1 VAPAQ
6 RRFDVNT
13 RTEAMTAKK
22 TAAKKTAAPTPAPEL
37 PPAPAAEPT
46 SAPAAEAP
54 APPAASDKLQTR
66 IVRRKL
72 KELKLLKK
80 NARYM
85 AEPEFNRL
93 VANLKRDGVLTSL
106 PLVYREEVLSGNHR
120 VQAALKAGIED
131 ADVIEVTSELTQ
143 EQQRAIQLSHN
154 ALTGKDDP
162 SILRE
167 IYESLS
173 LDWQKYSAVYEEMFK
188 LDEEK
193 ATSLGVPIAKY
204 QELVIAFLPEDR
216 QAFYD
221 FALAV
226 EKRYR
231 KAHVLVGEAHSFDV
245 LFDAILAVKD
255 GRHIGNTG
263 TALRVMA
270 DIVLEH
276 MAQEAAAAPPPPAKA
291 ARKTAKA
298 AAAAA

>member
-1 VAPAQ
+1 
-6 RRFDVNT
+6 
-13 RTEAMTAKK
+13 MTSKK
-22 TAAKKTAAPTPAPEL
+22 TAAAPAPEA
-37 PPAPAAEPT
+37 PAPAA
-46 SAPAAEAP
+46 AG
-54 APPAASDKLQTR
+54 KLTTR

-72 KELKLLKK
+72 KDLRLLKK

-93 VANLKRDGVLTSL
+93 VENLRRDGTLTSL
-106 PLVYREEVLSGNHR
+106 PLVYRDEVLSGNHR
-120 VQAALKAGIED
+120 VQAAGKAGIDE
-131 ADVIEVTSELTQ
+131 ADVIEITSELTKD
-143 EQQRAIQLSHN
+143 QRDAIQLSHN

-162 SILRE
+162 NILRE
-167 IYESLS
+167 IYEGLS

-193 ATSLGVPIAKY
+193 AVSLGVPIAKY

-231 KAHVLVGEAHSFDV
+231 HAHVLVGEAHGFDA

-270 DIVLEH
+270 DIVTQH
-276 MAQEAAAAPPPPAKA
+276 MAAEAAAAPPPKPPKPAAK
-291 ARKTAKA
+291 KTAGRKA
-298 AAAAA
+298 VPA

>member
-1 VAPAQ
+1 MPSRAASQAPSTT
-6 RRFDVNT
+6 N
-13 RTEAMTAKK
+13 
-22 TAAKKTAAPTPAPEL
+22 APS
-37 PPAPAAEPT
+37 AAESEPPKPST
-46 SAPAAEAP
+46 SNGS
-54 APPAASDKLQTR
+54 ASTPKLQTR

-72 KELKLLKK
+72 RELRLLDK

-93 VANLKRDGVLTSL
+93 VANLRHDGVLTSL

-120 VQAALKAGIED
+120 VQAAIKAGIEE
-131 ADVIEVTSELTQ
+131 ADVIEILTELS
-143 EQQRAIQLSHN
+143 EQQRRAIQLSHN

-162 SILRE
+162 NILRE

-173 LDWQKYSAVYEEMFK
+173 LDWQKYSAVYEEMFR

-193 ATSLGVPIAKY
+193 AVSLGVPIAKY

-216 QAFYD
+216 QAFYE
-221 FALAV
+221 FALTL

-231 KAHVLVGEAHSFDV
+231 KAHVLVGEQSSFDAF
-245 LFDAILAVKD
+245 FDAILAVKD

-270 DIVLEH
+270 EIVKQH
-276 MAQEAAAAPPPPAKA
+276 MAEEAAAAPA
-291 ARKTAKA
+291 ARTKA
-298 AAAAA
+298 H